1 MRLKIDLYRRL
12 ARVTSLAELEDF
24 RTELDDRFGPP
35 PPAMRRLLA
44 LAELRIAAHR
54 WRLSSIRLEDHYVV
68 FGYTSGRLIRQLSEA
83 AERGLRIVD
92 ERTAYLPL
100 EEGFTH
106 SEQIFGRIKSL
117 LQSG

>member
-12 ARVTSLAELEDF
+12 ARVSNHEELNDF

-35 PPAMRRLLA
+35 PPVLERLLT
-44 LAELRIAAHR
+44 LAELRVAAHR
-54 WRLSSIRLEDHYVV
+54 WQISSIRMEDRYVV
-68 FGYTSGRLIRQLSEA
+68 FGYTARPLIRQLSA
-83 AERGLRIVD
+83 LSGERLRVVD

-100 EEGFTH
+100 EEGVTG
-106 SEQIFGRIKSL
+106 SDQIVGEVKSL